1 MSEAKSKLL
10 ELKEALEKAIKMPS
24 TAPVLPSLKPPKIP
38 TAPKIDTATTPKQ
51 PSLAPSS
58 KKDPI
63 KVAQQL
69 QDPHLKASALKIAK
83 NGQWSLENLEKAG
96 TESQYLL
103 LKATFN
109 QLKIRVENELLL
121 KVSKKEMIQRLGGD
135 NKAIEIA
142 EWSSKHANR
151 DDIQNWIVRNYKQD
165 PTFFNKDF
173 KTKVEHYVGM
183 AGVDANSPIAKVRFD
198 KSHGIEDGIKMWEA
212 AEQEHATKV
221 QHKPN
226 FIVPDELTKE
236 FLDAGNG
243 YKWFDLGKGY
253 DEAEGKA
260 MNHCGN
266 VAGQHEPDDR
276 ILSLRKVHMV
286 NGKEYHEP
294 VVTTINN
301 NGFIGES
308 KGYGNSKPSSKYH
321 SQLLQLMKD
330 PRIKENVGGG
340 WLPNNNFHSTDL
352 SQEQQVELHKVKPNF
367 ERLFGKSEHVDPKT
381 YPSKHAKDAE
391 KHNEAV
397 DLIKLHEKKPIDF
410 NSMKDMNLSDRIKF
424 MNLVANASRFR
435 ENPELAKKMIHSV
448 IQHDEPSLPREY
460 HDDGDPNDDDQQ
472 LASDTATAIMKS
484 PHLDRSHLLA
494 AKEKSNSNPESSPDD
509 GPDLYGHLLSSHAAN
524 KHDISEALNDTRAGV
539 RTAAVQS
546 PHFKSEHMAQALNDS
561 DQDVRTAAVS
571 SPHFKPEHMAQA
583 LNDEHES
590 VRQAAAY
597 SPQLKPE
604 HMEQALSD
612 SDQQVRHAAVRS
624 PHFQPEHMAQVL
636 NDESSYVRHAAVRS
650 PQFKSEHMEQAL
662 NDESAGVRVAAVD
675 SPHFKPEHMEQAL
688 NDNDES
694 ASVRRTAVQ
703 SPHFKPEHMK
713 QALNDED
720 AGVRYAA
727 IQSPHFQPEH
737 MKQALNDSDQQVRHA
752 AVGSPHFQ
760 PEHMKQVLNDE
771 SSYVRHAAVGS
782 PHFKP
787 EHMEQ
792 ALNDKDESVRYA
804 AVDSPQFKSEH
815 VEQALNN
822 RDEDVRKRAVQSPHF
837 QPEHMEQAL
846 DDTHEDVRQAAVRSP
861 HFKPEHVEQALNDSD
876 QDVRYAAVDS
886 PQFKSEHVEQAL
898 NNRSSHVRRTAVQ
911 SPHFKPEHM
920 KQALNDKD
928 SYVRHAAVRSPHFQ
942 PEHMAQA
949 LNDTHASVR
958 HAAVDSPHF
967 QPEHMAQALNDEEEI
982 VRRAAIRSPHF
993 KSELVEKGLKSTIAG
1008 AVLAGSAL
1016 LPSKAIAAPI
1026 KAPIPVSQV
1035 SEVRP
1040 DSNTGNMMSTG
1051 SKPSPK
1057 GGEATIR
1064 TSEYGPYK
1072 ITSSYQPHVE
1082 DGNTSQK
1089 MTHQVSWNGTP
1100 SPKHLA
1106 AVSKEYGIDVNNL
1119 QSLKANPS
1127 HATGLDGKP
1136 SGDTYIKST
1145 SKDIHSPSK
1154 GQPAGYLHQ

>member
-226 FIVPDELTKE
+226 FIVPDEHTTE

-352 SQEQQVELHKVKPNF
+352 SQEQQAELHKVKPNF

-539 RTAAVQS
+539 RQ
-546 PHFKSEHMAQALNDS
+546 
-561 DQDVRTAAVS
+561 AAVS
-571 SPHFKPEHMAQA
+571 
-583 LNDEHES
+583 
-590 VRQAAAY
+590 
-597 SPQLKPE
+597 
-604 HMEQALSD
+604 
-612 SDQQVRHAAVRS
+612 
-624 PHFQPEHMAQVL
+624 
-636 NDESSYVRHAAVRS
+636 
-650 PQFKSEHMEQAL
+650 
-662 NDESAGVRVAAVD
+662 
-675 SPHFKPEHMEQAL
+675 
-688 NDNDES
+688 
-694 ASVRRTAVQ
+694 

-713 QALNDED
+713 QALND
-720 AGVRYAA
+720 
-727 IQSPHFQPEH
+727 
-737 MKQALNDSDQQVRHA
+737 SDQDVRTA
-752 AVGSPHFQ
+752 AAS
-760 PEHMKQVLNDE
+760 
-771 SSYVRHAAVGS
+771 S

-822 RDEDVRKRAVQSPHF
+822 R
-837 QPEHMEQAL
+837 
-846 DDTHEDVRQAAVRSP
+846 
-861 HFKPEHVEQALNDSD
+861 
-876 QDVRYAAVDS
+876 
-886 PQFKSEHVEQAL
+886 
-898 NNRSSHVRRTAVQ
+898 SSHVRRTAVQ

-920 KQALNDKD
+920 EQALNDTHPG
-928 SYVRHAAVRSPHFQ
+928 VRQAAVRSPHFQ

-949 LNDTHASVR
+949 LNDEDAGVR
-958 HAAVDSPHF
+958 WAAVDSPHF